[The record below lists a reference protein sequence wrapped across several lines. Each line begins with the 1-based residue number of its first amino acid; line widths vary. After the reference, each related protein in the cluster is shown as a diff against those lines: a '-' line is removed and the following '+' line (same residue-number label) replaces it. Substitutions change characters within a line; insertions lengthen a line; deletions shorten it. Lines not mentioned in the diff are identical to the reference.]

1 MRETADNNLDL
12 SSNGAGLDAKHK
24 NQVHAISFFSLLD
37 TRKKVKDG
45 RMTNASQPPKGPPS
59 DLTLVLMYTIAPP
72 IGELRPKKHGH
83 QLCVSALSVTVPS
96 CLER

>member
-1 MRETADNNLDL
+1 MDVLIDLDSIREKQPTTILTCHRTELDWTHNTKIRFTQFHC
-12 SSNGAGLDAKHK
+12 SR
-24 NQVHAISFFSLLD
+24 FS

-72 IGELRPKKHGH
+72 IGELRPKKN
-83 QLCVSALSVTVPS
+83 
-96 CLER
+96 